1 MPVHNAKE
9 TRLAAVVAISSAVAM
24 AMFVGLHWNQQVAGA
39 WTESEVAKPPSSL
52 ISLLSVSAPSL
63 FGDVVYL
70 NDVRLKT
77 EPKSG
82 VFIIEGAQGR
92 RMLVLFNSV
101 KDAAV
106 SGTVDIKGQIL
117 QLPDQR
123 TLRKEWHLTGRQ
135 ADVFEKEDL
144 YIDAEYIKNHSQ

>member
-9 TRLAAVVAISSAVAM
+9 TRVAAVVAISSAVAM

-77 EPKSG
+77 EPK
-82 VFIIEGAQGR
+82 
-92 RMLVLFNSV
+92 
-101 KDAAV
+101 D
-106 SGTVDIKGQIL
+106 
-117 QLPDQR
+117 
-123 TLRKEWHLTGRQ
+123 TLNKRC
-135 ADVFEKEDL
+135 F
-144 YIDAEYIKNHSQ
+144 